1 MARFTAG
8 DQSAVLADKLQQLE
22 LVLKYRKIV
31 HDEGPAPYF
40 REYLRHYLKKWGYDV
55 VAVESREEAERYLQS
70 ECPDLAILDLMME
83 EEDSGFILSY
93 KIKKCN
99 PEVPVIIST
108 AVAAERGI
116 SFDIN
121 SPENKAWIKADHYL
135 EKGFR
140 MEELSDPEI
149 GSA

>member
-1 MARFTAG
+1 MSETRKKTIL
-8 DQSAVLADKLQQLE
+8 LADDDPDQIFLVKHHLE
-22 LVLKYRKIV
+22 R
-31 HDEGPAPYF
+31 
-40 REYLRHYLKKWGYDV
+40 WGYDV
-55 VAVESREEAERYLQS
+55 VAVESREEAERYLES
-70 ECPDLAILDLMME
+70 ACPDLAILDLMME

-93 KIKKCN
+93 KIKKCR

-121 SPENKAWIKADHYL
+121 APGGKTWIKADHYL

-140 MEELSDPEI
+140 MEQLQMLI
-149 GSA
+149 GKYLD

>member
-1 MARFTAG
+1 MSEKKKTIL
-8 DQSAVLADKLQQLE
+8 LADDDPDIIFLVKHHLE
-22 LVLKYRKIV
+22 
-31 HDEGPAPYF
+31 H
-40 REYLRHYLKKWGYDV
+40 WGYEV
-55 VAVESREEAERYLQS
+55 VAVESRAEAERYLES

-93 KIKKCN
+93 RIKKHW

-108 AVAAERGI
+108 AVAAESGI

-121 SPENKAWIKADHYL
+121 SPGSRSWIKADHYL

-140 MEELSDPEI
+140 MEQLRLLVKKYLD
-149 GSA
+149 

>member
-1 MARFTAG
+1 MSETKKTIL
-8 DQSAVLADKLQQLE
+8 LADDDPDQIFQVKHHLE
-22 LVLKYRKIV
+22 
-31 HDEGPAPYF
+31 
-40 REYLRHYLKKWGYDV
+40 KWGYEV
-55 VAVESREEAERYLQS
+55 VAVESREEAERYLES
-70 ECPDLAILDLMME
+70 SCPDLAILDLMME

-93 KIKKCN
+93 RIKKCR

-121 SPENKAWIKADHYL
+121 SQGGKSWIKADHYL

-140 MEELSDPEI
+140 MEHLQLLVEKLLF
-149 GSA
+149 

>member
-1 MARFTAG
+1 MSEDKKKTIL
-8 DQSAVLADKLQQLE
+8 LADDDPDVIFQVKHHLE
-22 LVLKYRKIV
+22 R
-31 HDEGPAPYF
+31 
-40 REYLRHYLKKWGYDV
+40 WGYDV
-55 VAVESREEAERYLQS
+55 VAVDSREEAERYL
-70 ECPDLAILDLMME
+70 EGACPDLAILDLMME

-93 KIKKCN
+93 KIKKCR

-121 SPENKAWIKADHYL
+121 SPGSKSWIKADHYL

-140 MEELSDPEI
+140 MEQLKMLVKKYLD
-149 GSA
+149 

>member
-1 MARFTAG
+1 MSDTKKTIL
-8 DQSAVLADKLQQLE
+8 LADDDPDQIFLVKHHLE
-22 LVLKYRKIV
+22 
-31 HDEGPAPYF
+31 
-40 REYLRHYLKKWGYDV
+40 KWGYEV
-55 VAVESREEAERYLQS
+55 EAVESREEAERYL
-70 ECPDLAILDLMME
+70 EGACPALAILDLMME

-93 KIKKCN
+93 RIKKCR

-121 SPENKAWIKADHYL
+121 SPGGKTWIKADHYL

-140 MEELSDPEI
+140 MEQLRLIIEKLL
-149 GSA
+149 A

>member
-1 MARFTAG
+1 MSEEKKKTIL
-8 DQSAVLADKLQQLE
+8 LADDDPDVIFQVKHHLE
-22 LVLKYRKIV
+22 R
-31 HDEGPAPYF
+31 
-40 REYLRHYLKKWGYDV
+40 WGYEV
-55 VAVESREEAERYLQS
+55 VAVESREEAERYL
-70 ECPDLAILDLMME
+70 EGACPDLAILDLMME

-93 KIKKCN
+93 RIKKCR

-121 SPENKAWIKADHYL
+121 SPGSKSWIKADHYL

-140 MEELSDPEI
+140 MEQLRMLIKKYLD
-149 GSA
+149 

>member
-1 MARFTAG
+1 MSEKKKTIL
-8 DQSAVLADKLQQLE
+8 LADDDPDVIFQMKHHLE
-22 LVLKYRKIV
+22 R
-31 HDEGPAPYF
+31 
-40 REYLRHYLKKWGYDV
+40 WGYEV
-55 VAVESREEAERYLQS
+55 VAVDSREEAERYL
-70 ECPDLAILDLMME
+70 EGACPDLAILDLMME

-93 KIKKCN
+93 RIKKCR

-121 SPENKAWIKADHYL
+121 SPGSSSWIKADHYL

-140 MEELSDPEI
+140 MEQLKLLIEKYLD
-149 GSA
+149 

>member
-1 MARFTAG
+1 MSEEKKKTIL
-8 DQSAVLADKLQQLE
+8 LADDDPDVIFQVKHHLE
-22 LVLKYRKIV
+22 R
-31 HDEGPAPYF
+31 
-40 REYLRHYLKKWGYDV
+40 WGYEV
-55 VAVESREEAERYLQS
+55 VAVDSREEAERYL
-70 ECPDLAILDLMME
+70 EGACPDLAILDLMME

-93 KIKKCN
+93 RIKKCR

-121 SPENKAWIKADHYL
+121 STGSKSWIKADHYL

-140 MEELSDPEI
+140 MEQLRMLVKKYLD
-149 GSA
+149 

>member
-1 MARFTAG
+1 MSETIKKTIL
-8 DQSAVLADKLQQLE
+8 LADDDPDILFQMRHHLE
-22 LVLKYRKIV
+22 
-31 HDEGPAPYF
+31 
-40 REYLRHYLKKWGYDV
+40 KWGYGV
-55 VAVESREEAERYLQS
+55 VTVESRGEAERYLES

-93 KIKKCN
+93 KIKKCR

-121 SPENKAWIKADHYL
+121 SPDSKSWIRADHYL

-140 MEELSDPEI
+140 MDQLKLLLEQYL
-149 GSA
+149 G

>member
-1 MARFTAG
+1 MSEEKKKTIL
-8 DQSAVLADKLQQLE
+8 LADDDPDVIFQVK
-22 LVLKYRKIV
+22 
-31 HDEGPAPYF
+31 
-40 REYLRHYLKKWGYDV
+40 HYLERWGYEV
-55 VAVESREEAERYLQS
+55 VAVESREEAERYL
-70 ECPDLAILDLMME
+70 EGACPDLAILDLMME

-93 KIKKCN
+93 RIKKCR

-121 SPENKAWIKADHYL
+121 SPGSKSWIKADHYL

-140 MEELSDPEI
+140 LEQLKMLVKKYLD
-149 GSA
+149 

>member
-1 MARFTAG
+1 MKKTIL
-8 DQSAVLADKLQQLE
+8 LADDDPDVIFQLKHHLE
-22 LVLKYRKIV
+22 R
-31 HDEGPAPYF
+31 
-40 REYLRHYLKKWGYDV
+40 WGYEV
-55 VAVESREEAERYLQS
+55 VAVESREEAERYL
-70 ECPDLAILDLMME
+70 EGACPDLAILDLMME

-93 KIKKCN
+93 RIKKCR

-121 SPENKAWIKADHYL
+121 SPGSKSWIKADHYL

-140 MEELSDPEI
+140 LEQLKMLVEKFLD
-149 GSA
+149 

>member
-1 MARFTAG
+1 M
-8 DQSAVLADKLQQLE
+8 LADDDPDIIFQVKHHLE
-22 LVLKYRKIV
+22 N
-31 HDEGPAPYF
+31 
-40 REYLRHYLKKWGYDV
+40 WGYHV
-55 VAVESREEAERYLQS
+55 VAVESREEAERYLES

-93 KIKKCN
+93 KIKKCR

-116 SFDIN
+116 SFDIK
-121 SPENKAWIKADHYL
+121 SPESKSWIRADHYL

-140 MEELSDPEI
+140 MDQLKLLLEQYL
-149 GSA
+149 G